1 MDWRDIPSLSALRA
15 FEAAARLGSY
25 SEAARS
31 LNVTH
36 AAIAQHVRSLEAHF
50 GQPLM
55 QREGRAMAVTEAGRR
70 LHRDVAAGFGEIATG
85 VRALMRERAD
95 APISL
100 TTTQS
105 FAENWLMPR
114 MAQFWATHPGVTV
127 SVSVDNRVIDL
138 RRSEHHL
145 GIRFGAGDWPGLTA
159 EKLTSGQSVIV
170 ATPEVA
176 ARLPKGLSI
185 ETEDGRAA
193 MSAMPWVT
201 DTLYAEFLP
210 WLAAQGFDPEALNR
224 TDLKSNTLVLAACR
238 AGAGLSVQTTA
249 VVERDLAEGRLVA
262 LSDRCDQ
269 SLGYWIVRAPGPEP
283 AALKAFLKWLRSVA

>member
-85 VRALMRERAD
+85 VRALIRERAD

-159 EKLTSGQSVIV
+159 EKLT
-170 ATPEVA
+170 
-176 ARLPKGLSI
+176 
-185 ETEDGRAA
+185 
-193 MSAMPWVT
+193 
-201 DTLYAEFLP
+201 
-210 WLAAQGFDPEALNR
+210 
-224 TDLKSNTLVLAACR
+224 
-238 AGAGLSVQTTA
+238 AG
-249 VVERDLAEGRLVA
+249 
-262 LSDRCDQ
+262 
-269 SLGYWIVRAPGPEP
+269 
-283 AALKAFLKWLRSVA
+283 KA